1 MTKKLSPAIFGIA
14 LICFFLPWV
23 NVSCQGQKVM
33 SFSGIQ
39 LVTGTTIE
47 EPQMFGGKQKRKIK
61 GEMLAV
67 LTFLSVIAG
76 LVLSLLKNKK
86 GTIGTIASGGTGAI
100 LVLLLKFKLDSDIQK
115 ETAGMLQLNYD
126 VGFYLV
132 LLLFIAVAGINAYS
146 IMQYKGMT
154 LSQITN
160 QSPGFKFCSQCGA
173 RADSNAAFCSE
184 CGHSLK

>member
-23 NVSCQGQKVM
+23 NVSCQGQRVM

-47 EPQMFGGKQKRKIK
+47 EPRMFGGKQKRKIK
-61 GEMLAV
+61 GEPLAV

-76 LVLSLLKNKK
+76 LALSFLKNRK
-86 GTIGTIASGGTGAI
+86 GTIGAIASGCAGAI
-100 LVLLLKFKLDSDIQK
+100 LLLLLKSKLNSDIQK

-126 VGFYLV
+126 VGFYLT
-132 LLLFIAVAGINAYS
+132 LILFIAVAGINAYS
-146 IMQYKGMT
+146 IIQTKGIA
-154 LSQITN
+154 LPRISSQGA
-160 QSPGFKFCSQCGA
+160 SFKFCSQCGA
-173 RADSNAAFCSE
+173 KLDSGTAFCSE